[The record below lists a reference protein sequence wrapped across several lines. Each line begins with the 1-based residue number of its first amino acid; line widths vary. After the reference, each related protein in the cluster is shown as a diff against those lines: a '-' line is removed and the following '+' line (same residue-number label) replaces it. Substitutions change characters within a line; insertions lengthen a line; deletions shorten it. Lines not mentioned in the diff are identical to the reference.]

1 MQVEVALGL
10 IDSIKAGQRA
20 AELAMRDTCVITRQ
34 TKVLVGDREEFLA
47 STVYEGKCKLQTF
60 EPYEQTPETV
70 AHSATVQ
77 RYSLHV
83 PVSASIMVGD
93 LAAVGHRRFRVA
105 GLHDKTFQTARRL
118 LVDEVLE

>member
-1 MQVEVALGL
+1 MGL
-10 IDSIKAGQRA
+10 VDSIKAGQRA
-20 AELAMRDTCVITRQ
+20 AELAMRDACVITRL

-70 AHSATVQ
+70 THTATVQ

-83 PVSASIMVGD
+83 PVSVSVMVGD
-93 LAAVGHRRFRVA
+93 LATVGARRFRVA